1 MPRRKTE
8 DAPPRTARE
17 AIERLMI
24 TVASNAELRAR
35 HGDID
40 PNEFVAIMNASQ
52 RMFAELRQAEQRILQ
67 IAGQQQKTALYI
79 QTLLTLL
86 GARSLLLL
94 GLASATALTWQTL
107 TNPEATLPKMILAAA
122 ASALL
127 VLPLVWL
134 IAKKG

>member
-1 MPRRKTE
+1 MPSPQPYRME
-8 DAPPRTARE
+8 MLEESPDSSALPPGGPARDGSPDISLRE
-17 AIERLMI
+17 A
-24 TVASNAELRAR
+24 
-35 HGDID
+35 
-40 PNEFVAIMNASQ
+40 Q
-52 RMFAELRQAEQRILQ
+52 LRQAEQRILQ

>member
-1 MPRRKTE
+1 MPSQTPFRIE
-8 DAPPRTARE
+8 LLDEQPDNMPPPQHPDHLSLRE
-17 AIERLMI
+17 VQLK
-24 TVASNAELRAR
+24 
-35 HGDID
+35 
-40 PNEFVAIMNASQ
+40 
-52 RMFAELRQAEQRILQ
+52 QAEARILS

-94 GLASATALTWQTL
+94 GLASATALIWQTL
-107 TNPEATLPKMILAAA
+107 TDPAATLEKMILAAA

>member
-1 MPRRKTE
+1 MELLEEQADQPQMSPGGSGASPGASSPAITL
-8 DAPPRTARE
+8 RE
-17 AIERLMI
+17 AQL
-24 TVASNAELRAR
+24 
-35 HGDID
+35 
-40 PNEFVAIMNASQ
+40 Q
-52 RMFAELRQAEQRILQ
+52 QAEQRILQ

-94 GLASATALTWQTL
+94 GLAAATALTWL
-107 TNPEATLPKMILAAA
+107 ILINPEASVQKMILVAAA
-122 ASALL
+122 DALL